1 MIFPDTVI
9 LNKSCLHHYL
19 TTTTINNV
27 TDSAPGNLT
36 ASRTP
41 QLVVLTFDD
50 SVNDLNKRLYQDIF
64 HPSRKNPNG
73 CPIAATFYVR

>member
-1 MIFPDTVI
+1 MK
-9 LNKSCLHHYL
+9 LNEVLL
-19 TTTTINNV
+19 TPLYHITTTISNVNV